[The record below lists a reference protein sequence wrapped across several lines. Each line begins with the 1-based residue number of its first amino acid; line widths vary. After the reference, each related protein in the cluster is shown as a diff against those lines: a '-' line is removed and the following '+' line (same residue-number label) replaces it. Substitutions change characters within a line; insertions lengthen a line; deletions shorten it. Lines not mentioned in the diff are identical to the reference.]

1 MKKHTHTLFSK
12 LLIFEIILLLMAIAF
27 ALGGYMLIE
36 A

>member
-1 MKKHTHTLFSK
+1 MKNRPLSLFAK
-12 LLIFEIILLLMAIAF
+12 LLILEGILALLLVLF